1 MRLTVENLTVE
12 RGGRLVLDGVGLAL
26 KEGEALAVT
35 GPNGAGKSTL
45 LRALMGLLPLSGGRV
60 ATDGGDAETSAAEHM
75 HLVGHSDGVKS
86 ALTAAENAEFWAD
99 FLGGDGGAVSTALD
113 AVGLAHAADIPAGS
127 LSAGQRKRLALTRLI
142 VAKRD
147 VWLLDEPTS
156 VLDTDGMSRLAALV
170 EIHRAGGGMVIAA
183 THAELGWP
191 QMKRMVLG
199 SAV

>member
-1 MRLTVENLTVE
+1 
-12 RGGRLVLDGVGLAL
+12 
-26 KEGEALAVT
+26 
-35 GPNGAGKSTL
+35 
-45 LRALMGLLPLSGGRV
+45 
-60 ATDGGDAETSAAEHM
+60 M
-75 HLVGHSDGVKS
+75 HLIGHSDGVKS
-86 ALTAAENAEFWAD
+86 ALTAAENAAFWAD
-99 FLGGDGGAVSTALD
+99 FLGGDSGAVSTALD
-113 AVGLAHAADIPAGS
+113 AVGLAHAAGLPAGS

-147 VWLLDEPTS
+147 IWLLDEPTS

>member
-1 MRLTVENLTVE
+1 
-12 RGGRLVLDGVGLAL
+12 LA
-26 KEGEALAVT
+26 
-35 GPNGAGKSTL
+35 
-45 LRALMGLLPLSGGRV
+45 
-60 ATDGGDAETSAAEHM
+60 
-75 HLVGHSDGVKS
+75 
-86 ALTAAENAEFWAD
+86 
-99 FLGGDGGAVSTALD
+99 
-113 AVGLAHAADIPAGS
+113 
-127 LSAGQRKRLALTRLI
+127 RLI

-147 VWLLDEPTS
+147 IWLLDEPTS